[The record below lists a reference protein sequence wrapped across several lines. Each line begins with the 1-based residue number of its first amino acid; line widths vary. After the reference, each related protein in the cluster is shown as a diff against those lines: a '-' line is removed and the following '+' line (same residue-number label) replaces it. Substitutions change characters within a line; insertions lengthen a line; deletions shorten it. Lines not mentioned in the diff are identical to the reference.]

1 MAKKMAPAARHSI
14 HGIHGMHYSRGDYS
28 PRRYGVERIEKIVL
42 KRTPEITPCMPL
54 CSFERKCS
62 AQVEKRGLPQRAFQ
76 TSLCCTSEQLSQSL
90 RHHPS

>member
-14 HGIHGMHYSRGDYS
+14 HGMHYSRGIT
-28 PRRYGVERIEKIVL
+28 PQEGMEPKGL

-54 CSFERKCS
+54 CSFERKYS

-76 TSLCCTSEQLSQSL
+76 TSLCCTNEQLSQSL